1 MNEPR
6 LKPRLSDAEL
16 RLVQSE
22 AHAML
27 GDIAALSAV
36 VIATED
42 GFDLASVVRNGLD
55 ASRVAALASSI
66 AAIGQVVSAEAK
78 LGRARSVIID
88 TDGGFA
94 AIYSVPRPGASLV
107 INVIAGADALLG
119 QVNYRAAA
127 AVRTLSR

>member
-6 LKPRLSDAEL
+6 LKPRLSDTEL

-66 AAIGQVVSAEAK
+66 AAIGQVVSSEAK

-88 TDGGFA
+88 TDEGFA